1 MEHNPIFNIL
11 IFYKIFRNWN
21 NLSRKLNKI
30 GGNMNRKIILWYL
43 IFFITAA
50 LNQSKA
56 YLTDLIVKLST
67 NGLWIILLVTVYPW
81 LKKITKN

>member
-1 MEHNPIFNIL
+1 
-11 IFYKIFRNWN
+11 
-21 NLSRKLNKI
+21 
-30 GGNMNRKIILWYL
+30 MNRKIILWYL